1 MSLSN
6 ALGEVREARLSAGVV
21 RYRERGSGDPVVF
34 LHGLLVNGDLWRK
47 VVPTIAR
54 THRCITPD
62 LPLGSH
68 EAACSPDADLSIAG
82 VARLVAEF
90 LAALDLRG
98 ATLVA
103 NDTGG
108 AIAQVV
114 VTEHPERVGRLVLT
128 SCDAFDNFLPPIF
141 RPLQLLAH
149 VPPLLTAVV
158 QPLRFRPLR
167 RLPMAFGWL
176 TKRPIEPAAIEDG
189 YLRPFFS
196 DAAVRRDCAKVLR
209 SISPSYTLRAAEK
222 FGTFTR
228 PVLVAWAADDR
239 LFPVAYGRRLAAAF
253 PHGRFEAIPDCYTF
267 VSEDQPERLADLV
280 ARFLDTSLGGNA
292 ADREPGPG
300 AAPSDTRI

>member
-1 MSLSN
+1 MSLSST
-6 ALGEVREARLSAGVV
+6 LGEVREARLSTGVV

-34 LHGLLVNGDLWRK
+34 LHGLLVNGDLWRN

-68 EAACSPDADLSIAG
+68 EIACAPDADLSIAG
-82 VARLVAEF
+82 LARLVAEF
-90 LAALDLRG
+90 LAALDLRA

-149 VPPLLTAVV
+149 VPALLTAVV
-158 QPLRFRPLR
+158 QPLRLRPLR
-167 RLPMAFGWL
+167 RLPIAFGWL
-176 TKRPIEPAAIEDG
+176 AKRPIEPAIEDG

-209 SISPSYTLRAAEK
+209 SVSPRYTLRAAEK
-222 FGTFTR
+222 FATFTR
-228 PVLVAWAADDR
+228 PVLVAWAAEDR
-239 LFPVAYGRRLAAAF
+239 LFPVACGRRLAAAF
-253 PHGRFEAIPDCYTF
+253 PRGQFEAIPDCYTF
-267 VSEDQPERLADLV
+267 VSEDQPTRLADLV
-280 ARFLDTSLGGNA
+280 AGFL
-292 ADREPGPG
+292 G
-300 AAPSDTRI
+300 AARGGDTVARETREGAVPLAARH

>member
-1 MSLSN
+1 MSLSST
-6 ALGEVREARLSAGVV
+6 LGEVREARLSAGVM
-21 RYRERGSGDPVVF
+21 RYRERGSGDAVVF

-47 VVPTIAR
+47 VVPALAR

-68 EAACSPDADLSIAG
+68 EIACAPDADLSIAG
-82 VARLVAEF
+82 LARLVAEF
-90 LAALDLRG
+90 LAALDLRDV
-98 ATLVA
+98 TLVA

-141 RPLQLLAH
+141 RPLQWLAH

-158 QPLRFRPLR
+158 QPLRLRPLR
-167 RLPMAFGWL
+167 RLPVAFGWL
-176 TKRPIEPAAIEDG
+176 TKRPIEPAIEDG

-196 DAAVRRDCAKVLR
+196 DPAVRRDCVKVLR
-209 SISPSYTLRAAEK
+209 SVSPRYTLAAAEK
-222 FGTFTR
+222 LGGFTR
-228 PVLVAWAADDR
+228 PVLVAWAAEDR
-239 LFPVAYGRRLAAAF
+239 LFPVAFGQRLAAAF

-267 VSEDQPERLADLV
+267 VSEDQPERLTDLI
-280 ARFLDTSLGGNA
+280 ASFLDAPLDGTTIVREARRGAIPLA
-292 ADREPGPG
+292 ARH
-300 AAPSDTRI
+300 

>member
-1 MSLSN
+1 MSLSST
-6 ALGEVREARLSAGVV
+6 LGEVREIRLSTGVV
-21 RYRERGSGDPVVF
+21 RYRERGAGEPVVF

-47 VVPTIAR
+47 VVPAIAH

-68 EAACSPDADLSIAG
+68 EAPCAPDADLSIAG

-90 LAALDLRG
+90 LGALDLRG

-114 VTEHPERVGRLVLT
+114 VTAHPERVGRLVLT
-128 SCDAFDNFLPPIF
+128 PCDAFDNFLPPIF

-158 QPLRFRPLR
+158 QPLRLRPLR

-176 TKRPIEPAAIEDG
+176 TKRPIAPDVEDG

-196 DAAVRRDCAKVLR
+196 NAAVRRDCAKVLR
-209 SISPSYTLRAAEK
+209 SISPSITLRAAEK
-222 FGTFTR
+222 LGTFTR
-228 PVLVAWAADDR
+228 PVLVAWATEDR
-239 LFPVAYGRRLAAAF
+239 LFPPEYGRRLAAAF
-253 PHGRFEAIPDCYTF
+253 PNGRFEEIPDCYTF
-267 VSEDQPERLADLV
+267 VSEDQPERLAVVL
-280 ARFLDTSLGGNA
+280 AHFLETSLGGHA
-292 ADREPGPG
+292 AAQDTGPRTMSSDR
-300 AAPSDTRI
+300 RM

>member
-1 MSLSN
+1 MSLSS

-47 VVPTIAR
+47 VVPAIAR

-68 EAACSPDADLSIAG
+68 DVACSPDADLSIAG
-82 VARLVAEF
+82 IARLVAEL
-90 LAALDLRG
+90 LATLDLRG

-158 QPLRFRPLR
+158 QPLRLRPLR
-167 RLPMAFGWL
+167 RLPIAFGWL
-176 TKRPIEPAAIEDG
+176 AKRPIEPAIEDG

-209 SISPSYTLRAAEK
+209 SISPRYTLRAAEK

-267 VSEDQPERLADLV
+267 VSEDQPDHLADLV
-280 ARFLDTSLGGNA
+280 ARFLETPLGGNA
-292 ADREPGPG
+292 VAREAGRG
-300 AAPSDTRI
+300 VAPADTRA